1 MILSYISF
9 YREITLC
16 YDIQHL
22 IKSCLEETPDSLP
35 QDLTSQSHVGT
46 NPSGGRGD
54 AQAGGAVGEH
64 FPVREHL

>member
-9 YREITLC
+9 YRESN
-16 YDIQHL
+16 L
-22 IKSCLEETPDSLP
+22 IKSCPEETPDSLP